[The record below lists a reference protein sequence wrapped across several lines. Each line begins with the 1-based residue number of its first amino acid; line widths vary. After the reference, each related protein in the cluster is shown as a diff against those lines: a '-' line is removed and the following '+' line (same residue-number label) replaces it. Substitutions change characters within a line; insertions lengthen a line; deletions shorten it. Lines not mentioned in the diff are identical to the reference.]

1 MDQQELDHDNDSYS
15 VPTGDHDNNAYS
27 VPTGNHDNDSYSVPT
42 GDHDNDSYSMPT
54 GCWSKGDGAAR
65 NAEPIKM
72 IQVGRNVECI
82 TDTQTERSSAP
93 VEIIQHHVR
102 GTMNASQARP
112 LPAIAYTL
120 ARRASCTPTVLIA
133 SPPFGARITIWLG
146 LELGSG

>member
-1 MDQQELDHDNDSYS
+1 MDEQLDHDNE
-15 VPTGDHDNNAYS
+15 
-27 VPTGNHDNDSYSVPT
+27 SYSVPT

-54 GCWSKGDGAAR
+54 GCWSKGNGGAR

-82 TDTQTERSSAP
+82 TDTQAP

-112 LPAIAYTL
+112 SLLSHTCWHVVHL
-120 ARRASCTPTVLIA
+120 AATVLIA
-133 SPPFGARITIWLG
+133 SPAFGACIAIWLG
-146 LELGSG
+146 IELGSG